1 MIAAFRRMLAGEQGA
16 TLAEYGMVAAGLAVP
31 FIVAALAIMGTAS
44 GTLSATTAGM
54 QTVGVNPP

>member
-1 MIAAFRRMLAGEQGA
+1 MIAALRAMLVDESGA

-31 FIVAALAIMGTAS
+31 FIVAALAIVSAAS
-44 GTLSATTAGM
+44 GTLGSTTAGM

>member
-1 MIAAFRRMLAGEQGA
+1 MIAAFRRMLADEQGA

>member
-1 MIAAFRRMLAGEQGA
+1 MIAAFRRMLADDQGA

-31 FIVAALAIMGTAS
+31 FIVAALAIVATAS